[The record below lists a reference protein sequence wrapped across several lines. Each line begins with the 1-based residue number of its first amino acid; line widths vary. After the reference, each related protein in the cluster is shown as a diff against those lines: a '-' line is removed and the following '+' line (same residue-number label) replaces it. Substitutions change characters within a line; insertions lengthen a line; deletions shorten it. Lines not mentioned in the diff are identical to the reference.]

1 MAETAGNQQDA
12 TSNTQ
17 ATVTAAQTQ
26 SQNSGETLES
36 SKAQLESATKRIGEL
51 NKESEKHRKA
61 ADEWAKAKEAEE
73 TAKLSETEKLK
84 KQLDETNTAKESALK
99 TANNRLIAAEIK
111 SKSDKFID
119 PDVVLALVDKSKVTV
134 KEDGSIEGVDAVLDE
149 LAKAKPHLLK
159 GSGSKLG
166 ATNPGFN
173 ATTDETRAQK
183 HARLE
188 GHNVDVFSSGGG
200 VFWGEPPKE

>member
-12 TSNTQ
+12 TSNNQ

-36 SKAQLESATKRIGEL
+36 LKAQLESATKRIGEL

-84 KQLDETNTAKESALK
+84 KQLDEANTAKESALK

-166 ATNPGFN
+166 ATNPGAAGVN
-173 ATTDETRAQK
+173 ETPQQK
-183 HARLE
+183 HERLL
-188 GHNVDVFSSGGG
+188 GGISNPFATG
-200 VFWGEPPKE
+200 NIVWGPDKPE

>member
-12 TSNTQ
+12 TSNNQ

-36 SKAQLESATKRIGEL
+36 LKAQLESATKRIGEL

-84 KQLDETNTAKESALK
+84 KQLDEANTAKESALK

-119 PDVVLALVDKSKVTV
+119 PDVVLAMTDKSKITV
-134 KEDGSIEGVDAVLDE
+134 KEDGTIEGVDAVLDE

-166 ATNPGFN
+166 ATNPGAGGLN
-173 ATTDETRAQK
+173 ETVQQK
-183 HARLE
+183 HDRLL
-188 GHNVDVFSSGGG
+188 GGMSNPFASGGG
-200 VFWGEPPKE
+200 IFWGGDKPE

>member
-26 SQNSGETLES
+26 SQTSGETLES
-36 SKAQLESATKRIGEL
+36 LKAQLESATKRIGEL

-84 KQLDETNTAKESALK
+84 KQLDEANTAKESALK

-159 GSGSKLG
+159 GSSGSKLG
-166 ATNPGFN
+166 ATNPGAGGQN
-173 ATTDETRAQK
+173 ETYEQK
-183 HARLE
+183 KERLM
-188 GHNVDVFSSGGG
+188 GGSTNI
-200 VFWGEPPKE
+200 WGGD